1 MSELLSAE
9 HWKPLRPHPEQGRF
23 WRSKARFKVTV
34 AGRRSGKSELAKREG
49 VLDGLRFT
57 AFSRGKFVFAAPTRE
72 QAKRI
77 YWDDLKARVPRSLI
91 SDIRETELEIQLVTS
106 LRYCV
111 VGMDKAERIE
121 GEPIDWICL
130 DELDAMKDGVWDKT
144 VRPAL
149 STPGR
154 PGRARFV
161 GKPKGRRTLYRLFKY
176 ATSSGDPEWEG
187 FHWKSSTVIDPDEDA
202 SARRTLDP
210 RSYAQEYDA
219 DFVNLSGRIYYA
231 FSAPIHAV
239 EPLPYFD
246 DQPLMLGLDFNVKPG
261 ILEVIQEQRYWGT
274 NPQVAGEITS
284 SIDEV
289 WIPDDSNTRLVCR
302 AFLNK
307 LSTKGTPYREHKGL
321 VLIYGDATG
330 GARGTAKVDGSDWA
344 IVRQELEPVFGDRL
358 RFHVPEANPPERVR
372 VNAVNARL
380 LSADGRVRWLID
392 PRRCPHLI
400 DDFESVQGTADGS
413 GEIDKD
419 PQRFGMLTHVSDG
432 AGYVIAKK
440 YPLVLHTFT
449 SEEW

>member
-1 MSELLSAE
+1 MSEGLSAE
-9 HWKPLRPHPEQGRF
+9 HWKPHRHHPVQERY
-23 WRSKARFKVTV
+23 WKSRARFKVLV

-49 VLDGLRFT
+49 VLDGLEFT
-57 AFSRGKFVFAAPTRE
+57 AASRGKFVFAAPTRE

-77 YWDDLKARVPRSLI
+77 YWDDLKARVPRSLV
-91 SDIRETELEIQLVTS
+91 SEIRETELEIQLVTS

-130 DELDAMKDGVWDKT
+130 DELDAMKAGVWEKT

-161 GKPKGRRTLYRLFKY
+161 GKPKGRRTLFRLFKY
-176 ATSSGDPEWEG
+176 ATESGDPEWEA

-210 RSYAQEYDA
+210 RSYSQEYDA
-219 DFVNLSGRIYYA
+219 DFVNLEGRIYYPFERA
-231 FSAPIHAV
+231 LHAA
-239 EPLPYFD
+239 ERLPYFTEE
-246 DQPLMLGLDFNVKPG
+246 PIAIGLDFNVKPG
-261 ILEVIQEQRYWGT
+261 ILEVLQEQRYWGL
-274 NPQVAGEITS
+274 NPRVAGEITA

-289 WIPDDSNTRLVCR
+289 WIPDDSNTRIVCR

-307 LSTKGTPYREHKGL
+307 VATNGKPYREHKGL
-321 VLIYGDATG
+321 VLVYGDATG
-330 GARGTAKVDGSDWA
+330 GARGTAKVAGSDWE
-344 IVRQELEPVFGDRL
+344 IVKQELGPVFGDRL

-372 VNAVNARL
+372 VNAANARL
-380 LSADGRVRWLID
+380 LSADGRVRWLLD
-392 PRRCPHLI
+392 PHRCPHLI
-400 DDFESVQGTADGS
+400 DDFESVQGKADGS

-419 PQRFGMLTHVSDG
+419 PQRFGMLTHASDG
-432 AGYVIAKK
+432 ASYYVAKRH
-440 YPLVLHTFT
+440 PLISSTVT
-449 SEEW
+449 SVEW